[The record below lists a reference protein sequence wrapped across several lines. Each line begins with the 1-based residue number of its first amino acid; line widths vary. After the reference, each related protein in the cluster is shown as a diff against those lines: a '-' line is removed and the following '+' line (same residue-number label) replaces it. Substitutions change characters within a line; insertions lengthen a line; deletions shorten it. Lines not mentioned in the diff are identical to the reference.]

1 MLLPWEGG
9 WWRLSDIVDYEI
21 VSTMSILKTASLYR
35 EEILRFRN
43 DICREMVE
51 TGRNEPPF
59 YYLFPRKQHDAGELV
74 KMVALLQEHGV
85 NVYQLNRDLVI
96 EDIAYHEGD
105 LVVPLAQPFR
115 AFIKEVLEVQEFPER
130 HYTPGGELIKPY
142 DITTWSL
149 PLHRYV
155 KSFEV
160 NSRFPDLETN
170 ISLISGN
177 FSLAVPVKGQEGKVL
192 LPVDYNESYKAAFAA
207 RIQGIEVERLCENM
221 IFEGKELKT
230 GSFLISLEGENG
242 DKAEELIASLDF
254 PVILLPGEM
263 FLKSEKMKVPKI
275 ALVETWFHDMDAGW
289 SRFIFDTY
297 HIPYKVLRPHEVAG
311 SDISKNF
318 DVIIFP
324 DVDKNLLMEGKYKS
338 GENYYHGNYHPD
350 YMKGLGKEGMETLM
364 AFVDDGGVVVSW
376 GQSSALFEGTL
387 KIKQGKETEEFNL
400 PFKDISADLGKKGLY
415 VPGSLLKI
423 NLIDDHPLT
432 LGMPSETGVFS
443 RGKPVFSTTLP
454 GFDMDR
460 RVIATY
466 PEKDVLI
473 SGYAAEEKMIGNK
486 SAMIWMKKGDG
497 QFVLFG
503 FNPQFRASTQGSFKL
518 LFNAILL

>member
-1 MLLPWEGG
+1 MAGNG
-9 WWRLSDIVDYEI
+9 
-21 VSTMSILKTASLYR
+21 KTKA
-35 EEILRFRN
+35 
-43 DICREMVE
+43 
-51 TGRNEPPF
+51 PF
-59 YYLFPRKQHDAGELV
+59 YYLFPREQHDAGELV
-74 KMVALLQEHGV
+74 NMVELLQSHGV
-85 NVYQLNRDLVI
+85 DVYQLNKDLVV
-96 EDIAYHEGD
+96 EDIAYHAGD
-105 LVVPLAQPFR
+105 VVVPLAQPFR

-142 DITTWSL
+142 DITSWSL
-149 PLHRYV
+149 PLHRNV

-160 NSRFPDLETN
+160 NTRFPDLENN
-170 ISLISGN
+170 ISLISGA
-177 FSLAVPVKGQEGKVL
+177 FSLAPSVIDREVKVI

-207 RIQGIEVERLCENM
+207 CKIGIEVARLTGNM
-221 IFEGKELKT
+221 SLDGMELKQ
-230 GSFLISLEGENG
+230 GSFMISLNDKTG
-242 DKAEELIASLDF
+242 DKARELIESLNF
-254 PVILLPGEM
+254 PFIQVPGDMHLE
-263 FLKSEKMKVPKI
+263 SEVMKVPEI

-297 HIPYKVLRPHEVAG
+297 HIPYKVLRPHEVAEA
-311 SDISKNF
+311 DISKNF

-338 GENYYHGNYHPD
+338 GENYYQGNYHPD
-350 YMKGLGKEGMETLM
+350 YMKGLDKEGIEALM
-364 AFVDDGGVVVSW
+364 TFIDNGGVIVSW
-376 GQSSALFEGTL
+376 ERSSALFEGTL
-387 KIKQGKETEEFNL
+387 KMKRGKETEEFIL
-400 PFKDISADLGKKGLY
+400 PFKDISADLVKKGVY
-415 VPGSLLKI
+415 IPGSLLKI
-423 NLIDDHPLT
+423 NLIKDHPLT

-443 RGKPVFSTTLP
+443 RGRPVYSTTIP

-466 PEKDVLI
+466 PEKDVLM
-473 SGYAAEEKMIGNK
+473 SGYASGEKMIGNN